1 MPAESTRG
9 GPTYEDV
16 SAGPKRRASD
26 SDVPAAVTKSLP
38 RPTQRGL
45 GLRPATFSSNCG
57 RRGVPKRVT
66 VTTFQRTDGPHR
78 TPAGPPA
85 PQHVPEGRSFP
96 RLNRAPPYVNAT
108 PR

>member
-38 RPTQRGL
+38 HPTQRGL
-45 GLRPATFSSNCG
+45 GL
-57 RRGVPKRVT
+57 
-66 VTTFQRTDGPHR
+66 
-78 TPAGPPA
+78 PPSD
-85 PQHVPEGRSFP
+85 VF
-96 RLNRAPPYVNAT
+96 V
-108 PR
+108 